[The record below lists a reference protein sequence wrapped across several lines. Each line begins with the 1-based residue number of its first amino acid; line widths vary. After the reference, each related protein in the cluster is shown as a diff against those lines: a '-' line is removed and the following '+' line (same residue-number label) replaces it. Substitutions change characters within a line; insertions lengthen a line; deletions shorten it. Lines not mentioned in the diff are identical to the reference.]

1 MALERAYLNH
11 KPRNRIRVLLTRQY
25 AERISDDLHRRAYY
39 NRAKV
44 PGTMA
49 QEQEKMSREC
59 NGKQHDAEDADGKR
73 RRVSN
78 YIVNIMSSTSRS
90 HKSIPIDNNRST
102 RLSHRIWEV
111 RINISLHDPRF
122 CHGECWG
129 CSLSSIRG
137 ECIRMQL
144 KHTCLCELNKR
155 TNYFALPIQEP

>member
-78 YIVNIMSSTSRS
+78 YIVNIMILPWRMMC
-90 HKSIPIDNNRST
+90 
-102 RLSHRIWEV
+102 LFLV
-111 RINISLHDPRF
+111 VDP
-122 CHGECWG
+122 G
-129 CSLSSIRG
+129 
-137 ECIRMQL
+137 RMYKDAVKAHVL
-144 KHTCLCELNKR
+144 V
-155 TNYFALPIQEP
+155 